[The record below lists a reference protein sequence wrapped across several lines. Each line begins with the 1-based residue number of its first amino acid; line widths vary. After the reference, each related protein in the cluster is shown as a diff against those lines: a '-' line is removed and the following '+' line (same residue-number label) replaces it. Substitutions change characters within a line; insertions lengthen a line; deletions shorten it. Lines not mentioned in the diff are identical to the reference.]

1 MGKEA
6 EAKAEEE
13 RLQKEAEEKERAEAE
28 AKAKAEEEERLRK
41 EAEEKERAEA
51 EAKAKAAEEERLQ
64 KEAEEKEQ
72 AEAEAKAE
80 EEARQEAEAQVEDE
94 QLQKESGEAELSQDQ
109 IDAATREL
117 MEASEEP
124 IGKPLR
130 AQFTSLPR
138 VASMIDL
145 QGECDKS
152 RVGSL
157 RVKSMKPS
165 SSRHNIPTAPPVRE
179 KPARPSVQGMFPSGF
194 NPLAGL
200 ASLNKTGGA
209 KSGNGDNSV
218 SAPRLSGGFQMPKFD
233 PS

>member
-1 MGKEA
+1 MG
-6 EAKAEEE
+6 
-13 RLQKEAEEKERAEAE
+13 
-28 AKAKAEEEERLRK
+28 
-41 EAEEKERAEA
+41 
-51 EAKAKAAEEERLQ
+51 
-64 KEAEEKEQ
+64 
-72 AEAEAKAE
+72 
-80 EEARQEAEAQVEDE
+80 EAEAQVEDE

-145 QGECDKS
+145 QGERDKS

-233 PS
+233 PSAVLKGLEPTKKKKEADAGESEEGESQEKASGSSSSHKLPSFNPAAALKGLKSVTGNKEGSLHWVDLILQ